1 MMEQTKLLASLIM
14 ACLLLAGS
22 TAQDTQGTKAPLL
35 PSAMHPVEH
44 EQLYQVIRLLSKS
57 EFDRAGSMMKMMSI
71 PAAVKIYASWASIPA
86 ADREAYRRSSEEAIS
101 NWNRA
106 LGNTPKFELTTNEQD
121 ADIYL
126 FFEYDVAQITAGQF
140 RLVHNDARLHISS
153 DDKNPA
159 SKRVALVRIAVQIP
173 YTEMSQPPASITHLV
188 GQGVG
193 SYLGLVQS
201 QDDKEIMGP
210 TWNSDQVS
218 KEPTAEEVKRV
229 RELLD
234 IRKQLT
240 EFASK
245 KVALYM
251 PRPVMVVAQTEIDAG
266 EIARGENASFVFK
279 IKNTG
284 DAPLEIEAR
293 PNCGCTVANYDKIIQ
308 PGQEGKVEAE
318 MRTQGFRGK
327 IMKAIDLTTNDPD
340 TPRTSLRIS
349 ANVMPLVQ
357 VLPSENLMLSLKDN
371 EPMVQELEIQVS
383 NKESIQIEKVT
394 TTAAYA
400 TAKVEPI
407 AGAEG
412 RHKLIITISP
422 DAPLGRSAFLVTA
435 NTNSSKEPQINVS
448 VQCEKGIIV
457 TPVSVYMGSIMPNTQ
472 LPVEQIVTMVK
483 RGGTFHIKKIENED
497 PNIQIREESLENGSQ
512 HRLILT
518 YNGGWQPGAIRRTL
532 KVETSDPKQPTIEIQ
547 VFANVIGASN

>member
-1 MMEQTKLLASLIM
+1 MKRMTFFASLIM
-14 ACLLLAGS
+14 AGLLFAVS
-22 TAQDTQGTKAPLL
+22 VAQNAQGTKAPLL
-35 PSAMHPVEH
+35 PKAMHPVEH

-57 EFDRAGSMMKMMSI
+57 EFEQAGSMMKMMNV
-71 PAAVKIYASWASIPA
+71 PATVKIYASWASIPA
-86 ADREAYRRSSEEAIS
+86 ADRDAYRRSSEEAIA
-101 NWNRA
+101 NWNRV
-106 LGNTPKFELTTNEQD
+106 LGGSPKFELTTNEQD

-140 RLVHNDARLHISS
+140 RLVHNDARLNISA

-173 YTEMSQPPASITHLV
+173 YTEMSQPPTSIAHLV

-193 SYLGLVQS
+193 SYLGLIQS

-218 KEPTAEEVKRV
+218 KEPTADEVKHV

-234 IRKQLT
+234 IRRQLN

-245 KVALYM
+245 KIALYM
-251 PRPVMVVAQTEIDAG
+251 PRPVMVIAQAEIDAG
-266 EIARGENASFVFK
+266 DVARGDNAKYVFT

-284 DAPLEIEAR
+284 DAPLELDAK
-293 PNCGCTVANYDKIIQ
+293 PNCGCTVANFDKIVQ
-308 PGQEGKVEAE
+308 PGEEGKVEAE
-318 MRTQGFRGK
+318 IRTQGFRGK
-327 IMKAIDLTTNDPD
+327 IMKAIDLTSNDPD
-340 TPRTSLRIS
+340 TPRTSLRMA
-349 ANVMPLVQ
+349 ANVMPIVQ

-371 EPMVQELEIQVS
+371 EATVQELEIQVS
-383 NKESIQIEKVT
+383 NKEEIQIEKVT

-435 NTNSSKEPQINVS
+435 NTNSPKEPQINVS

-483 RGGTFHIKKIENED
+483 RGGTFNIKKIESED
-497 PNIQIREESLENGSQ
+497 PNISIREETLENGSQ

-518 YNGGWQPGAIRRTL
+518 YNGGWQPGAIRRML
-532 KVETSDPKQPTIEIQ
+532 KVETNDPKQPTIEIQ

>member
-1 MMEQTKLLASLIM
+1 MKQTKIFMPFIM
-14 ACLLLAGS
+14 AGLMLMAS
-22 TAQDTQGTKAPLL
+22 VAQNAQGTKAPLL

-57 EFDRAGSMMKMMSI
+57 EFEQASSMMKLMNI
-71 PAAVKIYASWASIPA
+71 PATVKIYASWASIPA
-86 ADREAYRRSSEEAIS
+86 ASREAYRQASQEAIG
-101 NWNRA
+101 NWNRM
-106 LGNTPKFELTTNEQD
+106 LGGSPKFELTTDEQD

-126 FFEYDVAQITAGQF
+126 FFEYDVAQITSGQF
-140 RLVHNDARLHISS
+140 RLVHNDARLYITKEE
-153 DDKNPA
+153 KNPA
-159 SKRVALVRIAVQIP
+159 NKRVALVRIAVQIP
-173 YTEMSQPPASITHLV
+173 YTEMPQPPTSVAHLV

-193 SYLGLVQS
+193 SYLGLTAS

-234 IRKQLT
+234 IRKQLM
-240 EFASK
+240 EFASN

-251 PRPVMVVAQTEIDAG
+251 PRPVMVVAQAEIDAG
-266 EIARGENASFVFK
+266 EVARGETAKYVFT

-284 DAPLEIEAR
+284 DAPLEIDAK

-327 IMKAIDLTTNDPD
+327 ITKAVDLTTNDPD
-340 TPRTSLRIS
+340 TPRTSLRIT
-349 ANVMPLVQ
+349 ANVMPIVQ
-357 VLPSENLMLSLKDN
+357 ILPSENLMLSLKDN
-371 EPMVQELEIQVS
+371 EPTVQELEIHVS
-383 NKESIQIEKVT
+383 NKEQIQIEKVT
-394 TTAAYA
+394 TTVPYA

-412 RHKLIITISP
+412 RHKLIITIAP

-435 NTNSSKEPQINVS
+435 NTNSLKEPQINVS

-483 RGGTFHIKKIENED
+483 RGGTFAIKKIESED
-497 PNIQIREESLENGSQ
+497 PNIKIREESLENGSQ

-532 KVETSDPKQPTIEIQ
+532 KVETNDPKQPTIEIQ